1 MSQMFYDS
9 IVDRLSMRINK
20 ELRSG
25 QIVPVYYYNDDTI
38 QEIVS
43 YWFGSCSHISG
54 MELTYNYHYY
64 SIVEYCLFSM
74 LRQNF
79 WVSDNYCIF
88 NNIVT
93 MVNAIM
99 NIVDMM
105 VRDNVIVDTTLIEEV
120 RILSSSLFN
129 SSLFEPSDN
138 FNNQVKDF
146 FSCYCENRP
155 VMSMNLILQTL
166 NIPIIE

>member
-1 MSQMFYDS
+1 MSRMFYDS

-20 ELRSG
+20 ESRSG
-25 QIVPVYYYNDDTI
+25 QIVPVYYEDNKN

-43 YWFGSCSHISG
+43 YWFGSCSHISDV
-54 MELTYNYHYY
+54 ELTYNHYY

-74 LRQNF
+74 LNRNVG
-79 WVSDNYCIF
+79 VSDNYYLF
-88 NNIVT
+88 NNVIT

-105 VRDNVIVDTTLIEEV
+105 VRDNIIVDTTLIEEV
-120 RILSSSLFN
+120 RILSLSLFSSSLFD
-129 SSLFEPSDN
+129 PSDN